1 MRETY
6 EFQSKFLFPDQKQK
20 KFLWMNSSESSNF
33 ELLSFASADELA
45 RAATRAFANGERA
58 RPGRSQRR
66 PRRWLSRGGH
76 TQV

>member
-1 MRETY
+1 M
-6 EFQSKFLFPDQKQK
+6 SLK
-20 KFLWMNSSESSNF
+20 NF

-45 RAATRAFANGERA
+45 RAAARAFANGERA

-76 TQV
+76 TQF